1 MTVTVWAPMEGLRL
15 PQAVQRIAAEG
26 TCLLWV
32 SDSAHGSFYE
42 VTDGARF
49 EERFNALRRHR
60 HHQSAGGYA
69 QRSFS
74 GMHRHFVLLS
84 GDGWARTGSK
94 FCPKPVGSCG
104 VQAPFLRPASPRP
117 AVPASPKASGSW
129 FFQDVKYCY
138 RCGQGS
144 TSEAR
149 QKCCACNGTEW
160 TWAAGESTSVMKRFL
175 TLIQRT
181 QQAKREGHHAAAHH
195 AGDYIVTGSQQ
206 EALMTQKIY

>member
-1 MTVTVWAPMEGLRL
+1 
-15 PQAVQRIAAEG
+15 
-26 TCLLWV
+26 
-32 SDSAHGSFYE
+32 
-42 VTDGARF
+42 
-49 EERFNALRRHR
+49 
-60 HHQSAGGYA
+60 
-69 QRSFS
+69 
-74 GMHRHFVLLS
+74 MHRNFVPLS
-84 GDGWARTGSK
+84 GDGWARTDQKS
-94 FCPKPVGSCG
+94 CPKPGSCG
-104 VQAPFLRPASPRP
+104 VQASR
-117 AVPASPKASGSW
+117 PASPKASGTW
-129 FFQDVKYCY
+129 VFQDVKYCY

-175 TLIQRT
+175 TLNQRT